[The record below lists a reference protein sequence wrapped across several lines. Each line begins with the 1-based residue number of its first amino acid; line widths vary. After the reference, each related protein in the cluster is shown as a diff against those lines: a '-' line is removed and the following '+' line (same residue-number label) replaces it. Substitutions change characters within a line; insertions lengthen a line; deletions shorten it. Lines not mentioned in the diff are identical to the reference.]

1 METNQTKIR
10 AASSTVIMMRKV
22 DLDASWER
30 TQKEDGRPKASRRRK
45 DNSTEHATIAGRR
58 VTEAETA
65 GGKGAKA
72 KVNRRATGDTPRV
85 SMDTK
90 VDTTTTAATIEEA
103 STRTWAVHCH
113 LHLNRSP
120 CIRAQVKKTAHSC
133 PQAGMDVLRTSE
145 EREKTTDEISH
156 VEQYDTSERQ
166 SKQFYTTGDAIDTA
180 VQKRHTEITITSSK
194 LKVMSTSEGKR
205 STKRA
210 YDERGQKHE
219 GKETAR
225 VETPPDS

>member
-10 AASSTVIMMRKV
+10 EASSTVIMKRKV

-30 TQKEDGRPKASRRRK
+30 TRKEDGRPKASRRGK

-72 KVNRRATGDTPRV
+72 KVNRRATGDMPRV
-85 SMDTK
+85 SMDTT

-103 STRTWAVHCH
+103 STRTWAGHCH

-120 CIRAQVKKTAHSC
+120 CIRAQVKKTSSC

-145 EREKTTDEISH
+145 EREKTTGDIPH

-166 SKQFYTTGDAIDTA
+166 SKQFYTIGDAIDTA
-180 VQKRHTEITITSSK
+180 VQKRHTEITIMSSK
-194 LKVMSTSEGKR
+194 F
-205 STKRA
+205 
-210 YDERGQKHE
+210 
-219 GKETAR
+219 
-225 VETPPDS
+225 